1 MKVGPILL
9 VAAGL
14 GVGALT
20 LALMTPGSRARDH
33 DRTLAA
39 QARLVADRVEQN
51 HLGEL
56 RFLGHPGD
64 DVAFGVWRG
73 DGTLVVRSA
82 AAHSAGL
89 AVAGA
94 APGTAAFRE
103 TTLADGRRGRLV
115 ELAFV
120 PATAA
125 GSAPPPSPLPATVV
139 VAAERP
145 TDYRIWSVLLALG
158 SVVSCAAAWRFA
170 APRAKPQAVAYQ
182 ELGRRLNALDAGS
195 LDESFEPAEWP
206 AEAAPALTALNDLL
220 VRLKKAFDR
229 ERGFSANL
237 AHEIRTPLAEL
248 RTLAEVAFRW
258 PEDDPEE
265 RARVFEEVYAI
276 GLQME
281 RIVDN
286 LLAISRYET
295 GHHALLTSPV
305 TIADALRSA
314 WRGVAS
320 EAEKRGIDLA
330 VAVPTDLVV
339 TTDREKL
346 ALVLTNLLSNAVAHG
361 EPGTVECRG
370 ERQGDEFVLTLA
382 NPARGLAEDDLGRM
396 FERKWRKDRGDR
408 GRHSGLGLAL
418 VATLCRRLGLQ
429 IAARLPTPERIEITL
444 RGVISGQSATVRRQ
458 APTALH

>member
-1 MKVGPILL
+1 VKAPPLL
-9 VAAGL
+9 LLAAGL
-14 GVGALT
+14 GLGALA
-20 LALMTPGSRARDH
+20 LALTTHGSSAREH

-64 DVAFGVWRG
+64 DIAFGVWRG
-73 DGTLVVRSA
+73 DGTLVLRSA
-82 AAHSAGL
+82 AAHSADL

-103 TTLADGRRGRLV
+103 TTLADGRRARLV

-120 PATAA
+120 PATAV

-139 VAAERP
+139 VAAESP
-145 TDYRIWSVLLALG
+145 TDHRIWSVLLALG
-158 SVVSCAAAWRFA
+158 SAVACAAAWRFA

-220 VRLKKAFDR
+220 LRLKKAFDR

-295 GHHALLTSPV
+295 GHHALLTSSV
-305 TIADALRSA
+305 GIADALRSA

-320 EAEKRGIDLA
+320 EAEKRGINLA
-330 VAVPTDLVV
+330 VAVPPDLVV

-444 RGVISGQSATVRRQ
+444 RGVISGQSATVRRP
-458 APTALH
+458 APAELR